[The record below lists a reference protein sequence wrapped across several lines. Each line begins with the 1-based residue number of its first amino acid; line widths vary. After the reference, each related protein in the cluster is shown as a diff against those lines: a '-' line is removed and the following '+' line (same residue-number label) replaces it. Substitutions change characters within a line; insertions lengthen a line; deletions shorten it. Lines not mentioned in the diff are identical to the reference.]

1 MKLEKLDNSG
11 FSMMITLVL
20 LLGITMLTI
29 FSISASFSRREIS
42 SNISERVKSFY
53 AADGEMV
60 KIVQEMYD
68 GNRGNYFDAAS
79 ANQLLI
85 DFQAEDGGYAGAQYG
100 RANPGFTGDGYI
112 KFTRFG
118 QFLQLRSSK
127 LYAGSQNLQIR
138 YSNNAAAFVMQIRV
152 NSTNY
157 NITFNNT
164 GNNNSWQVAS
174 VQVALTAGINT
185 FQLTAPGNAWN
196 GSINID
202 KMTLSR
208 GSRGA
213 GSSTFG
219 AYTVNWTTNEMS
231 TDVYEITAEAFLAG
245 KPQSRAFR
253 LPLKQKLNV
262 GNNNAFISATEPTLD
277 IPVTFYD
284 FRSNR
289 SNPEF
294 ECPHQR
300 ANSAGGVSEAQ
311 GYFSGMVE
319 TNLDSDRKPTLGPTK
334 LRNRYIHKWFR
345 PWEAGDFSR
354 PNYKCIKGIEE
365 GVSAGQYEEY
375 FDPASNQVWNEWNV
389 NPGHDRSFENITFPR
404 TLTFNK
410 VNGSTNGMYS
420 FNPGGFFPLDGQ
432 GFGNEWSVRSPWSH
446 NFGFTMEMHRTFIK
460 VPGLSFTFGG
470 DDDIWLFIN
479 DRLVMDLGGPH
490 WYKWFQ
496 VNLDD
501 LGLTDGQTY
510 KFDFFYAER
519 HSDGSSCDIST
530 NILAHVPLATEKR
543 AWKRDYGNIF

>member
-1 MKLEKLDNSG
+1 MKLKKLDNSG

-100 RANPGFTGDGYI
+100 RANPGFTGDGFI

-118 QFLQLRSSK
+118 QFLQWRSSK
-127 LYAGSQNLQIR
+127 LYAGTQNLQIR
-138 YSNNAAAFVMQIRV
+138 YSNNAAAFAMQIRV
-152 NSTNY
+152 NATNY

-219 AYTVNWTTNEMS
+219 SYTVNWTTNEVS
-231 TDVYEITAEAFLAG
+231 TDVYEITAEAFLAN

-277 IPVTFYD
+277 IPVTLYD

-300 ANSAGGVSEAQ
+300 ANDAGGASQAQ
-311 GYFSGMVE
+311 GYFRGMVA
-319 TNLDSDRKPTLGPTK
+319 TTLDVDRKPTLGLTPR
-334 LRNRYIHKWFR
+334 RNHYIHKWFR
-345 PWEAGDFSR
+345 PWVAGDFSR

-365 GVSAGQYEEY
+365 GMSPGQFEEY
-375 FDPASNQVWNEWNV
+375 FDAASNEVKGNPVPAS
-389 NPGHDRSFENITFPR
+389 DRSFENITFPR
-404 TLTFNK
+404 TLAFNK

-420 FNPGGFFPLDGQ
+420 FNSGGFFPLDGQ
-432 GFGNEWSVRSPWSH
+432 GFGNEWSVKGAWSH
-446 NFGFTMEMHRTFIK
+446 NFSFTMEMHRTFVK
-460 VPGLSFTFGG
+460 VPGLVFTFGG

-479 DRLVMDLGGPH
+479 NQLVLDQGGPRY
-490 WYKWFQ
+490 WNWVQ
-496 VNLDD
+496 ETVNVDA
-501 LGLTDGQTY
+501 LGLVDGRTY
-510 KFDFFYAER
+510 TFDFFYCER
-519 HSDGSSCDIST
+519 HSDASSCYIST